1 MMRRLG
7 FFTILITLA
16 CLFLAA
22 CGQDAQIVT
31 NSPSNIN
38 STTSSNSVVATPTT
52 ASVPISQAKPV
63 VSYNSPDFTVQELN
77 GQTLTL
83 SSLRGKVV
91 LINFWAV
98 Y

>member
-7 FFTILITLA
+7 FFTILTTLA

-31 NSPSNIN
+31 NSPINIS
-38 STTSSNSVVATPTT
+38 STTSSNPIVVTPTV
-52 ASVPISQAKPV
+52 ASVPTSQAKPV
-63 VSYNSPDFTVQELN
+63 VSYNAPDFTVQELN

-91 LINFWAV
+91 LINFWGV